1 MPKKKKKSG
10 WTLKPGQSVED
21 WLENKRAAWRA
32 KMTEEDRY
40 LHDLQVMGYIEH
52 MYEDSD

>member
-21 WLENKRAAWRA
+21 WFDGRRAHWRA
-32 KMTEEDRY
+32 KMHEDDQF
-40 LHDLQVMGYIEH
+40 LHDLQVMGFIEH